1 VKRKLDNLTF
11 TTNPRAAEWSALLD
25 SWLRAEEDEA
35 EARIWEGWVLDEVN
49 RQRLLRGENHGNR
62 SERVCEQYPAQDD

>member
-1 VKRKLDNLTF
+1 MESVKRELNNLTF
-11 TTNPRAAEWSALLD
+11 TTNPRTAEWSALLD

-49 RQRLLRGENHGNR
+49 RQRLPVKGMEADRH
-62 SERVCEQYPAQDD
+62 AD